1 MDETEESAFMV
12 EGEVEPIVKSVI
24 DLYLKDKMFDEK
36 QLPHWINSICEDVV
50 KQLSDLKKPFKYVVS
65 CSIMQKNGAGVHVT
79 NSCHWD
85 AVNDGMCTIKWPG
98 ERQKDQSSMYCVV
111 TVFGLMI

>member
-50 KQLSDLKKPFKYVVS
+50 KQLSDLKKPFKYVGKSDFFSS
-65 CSIMQKNGAGVHVT
+65 CALFFHSFLFYNAKEWSGS
-79 NSCHWD
+79 SC
-85 AVNDGMCTIKWPG
+85 NKFLSLGCSK
-98 ERQKDQSSMYCVV
+98 
-111 TVFGLMI
+111 